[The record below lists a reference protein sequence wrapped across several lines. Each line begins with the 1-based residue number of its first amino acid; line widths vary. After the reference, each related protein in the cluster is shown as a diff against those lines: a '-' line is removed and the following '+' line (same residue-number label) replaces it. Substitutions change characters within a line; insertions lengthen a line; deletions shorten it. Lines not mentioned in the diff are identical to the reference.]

1 MKPRVK
7 NVEGRKLLADNDGS
21 KNKRKDQKN
30 MDSEH
35 RKEEIELKPHEI
47 ASKTVTPTHT
57 IDWYIKWVSSI
68 ILIVGM
74 VLTANNLFPW
84 NVLVQCLGIAG
95 WLIVSVMWNDRALII
110 VNAVGVAILLNGFVG
125 YLLGDKQ

>member
-1 MKPRVK
+1 MKK
-7 NVEGRKLLADNDGS
+7 
-21 KNKRKDQKN
+21 
-30 MDSEH
+30 
-35 RKEEIELKPHEI
+35 I
-47 ASKTVTPTHT
+47 TPTHT
-57 IDWYIKWVSSI
+57 VDWYIKWVSSI

-95 WLIVSVMWNDRALII
+95 WLVVSVMWNDRALII

-125 YLLGDKQ
+125 YLLGDK

>member
-1 MKPRVK
+1 
-7 NVEGRKLLADNDGS
+7 
-21 KNKRKDQKN
+21 
-30 MDSEH
+30 MDTEN
-35 RKEEIELKPHEI
+35 RKEEIALKPHEI
-47 ASKTVTPTHT
+47 ASKPVTPMHT
-57 IDWYIKWVSSI
+57 LDWYIKWVSSI

-110 VNAVGVAILLNGFVG
+110 VNAVGVAILLNGLVAYWLEG
-125 YLLGDKQ
+125 

>member
-1 MKPRVK
+1 M
-7 NVEGRKLLADNDGS
+7 S
-21 KNKRKDQKN
+21 
-30 MDSEH
+30 MDSEN
-35 RKEEIELKPHEI
+35 RIEEIELKPHEI

-57 IDWYIKWVSSI
+57 KDWYIKWVSSI

-125 YLLGDKQ
+125 YLLEV

>member
-1 MKPRVK
+1 
-7 NVEGRKLLADNDGS
+7 
-21 KNKRKDQKN
+21 
-30 MDSEH
+30 
-35 RKEEIELKPHEI
+35 
-47 ASKTVTPTHT
+47 
-57 IDWYIKWVSSI
+57 
-68 ILIVGM
+68 M

-125 YLLGDKQ
+125 YLLEV

>member
-1 MKPRVK
+1 M
-7 NVEGRKLLADNDGS
+7 
-21 KNKRKDQKN
+21 
-30 MDSEH
+30 
-35 RKEEIELKPHEI
+35 
-47 ASKTVTPTHT
+47 HT
-57 IDWYIKWVSSI
+57 SDWYIKWVSSI

-125 YLLGDKQ
+125 YLLGDK

>member
-1 MKPRVK
+1 M
-7 NVEGRKLLADNDGS
+7 
-21 KNKRKDQKN
+21 
-30 MDSEH
+30 
-35 RKEEIELKPHEI
+35 
-47 ASKTVTPTHT
+47 HT

-125 YLLGDKQ
+125 YLLEV

>member
-1 MKPRVK
+1 MAQRT
-7 NVEGRKLLADNDGS
+7 
-21 KNKRKDQKN
+21 
-30 MDSEH
+30 
-35 RKEEIELKPHEI
+35 KEEIELKPHEI

-57 IDWYIKWVSSI
+57 KDWYIKWVSSI

-95 WLIVSVMWNDRALII
+95 WLIVSVMCNDRALII
-110 VNAVGVAILLNGFVG
+110 VNSVGVAILLNGFVG
-125 YLLGDKQ
+125 YLLEV

>member
-1 MKPRVK
+1 
-7 NVEGRKLLADNDGS
+7 
-21 KNKRKDQKN
+21 

-47 ASKTVTPTHT
+47 AATTVTPMHT
-57 IDWYIKWVSSI
+57 SDWYIKWVSSI

-110 VNAVGVAILLNGFVG
+110 VNAVGVPILLNGFVG
-125 YLLGDKQ
+125 YLLGDK

>member
-1 MKPRVK
+1 MSVK
-7 NVEGRKLLADNDGS
+7 REIPK
-21 KNKRKDQKN
+21 
-30 MDSEH
+30 
-35 RKEEIELKPHEI
+35 KELENSNRIFKS
-47 ASKTVTPTHT
+47 ATPKYT

-125 YLLGDKQ
+125 YLLGDK

>member
-1 MKPRVK
+1 
-7 NVEGRKLLADNDGS
+7 
-21 KNKRKDQKN
+21 
-30 MDSEH
+30 MDFEN

-47 ASKTVTPTHT
+47 AAKTVTPMHT
-57 IDWYIKWVSSI
+57 LDWYIKWVSSI

-95 WLIVSVMWNDRALII
+95 WLIVSVIWIDRALII

-125 YLLGDKQ
+125 YLLGDK